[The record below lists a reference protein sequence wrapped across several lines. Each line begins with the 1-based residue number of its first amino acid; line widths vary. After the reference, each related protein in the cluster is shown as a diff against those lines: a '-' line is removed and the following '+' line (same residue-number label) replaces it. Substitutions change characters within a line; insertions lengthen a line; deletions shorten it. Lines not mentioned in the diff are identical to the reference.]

1 MGNKGSEY
9 PYAQCEYMVS
19 MRVAVI
25 GAGNIGG
32 TIGGKWERAGHEVS
46 YGLRDPAKKKGA
58 TSIDA
63 ALGGADV
70 VLLAVPGGAV
80 VELARE
86 HREKLEGRIVI
97 DATNNFSGPSSHSWH
112 ELAKAIPGAQ
122 LYRAFNTYGWDV
134 FTNPSLGGEQ
144 ADMFYCGP
152 EKGGLVVERL
162 IEDVGLRPVR
172 VGGMDAVDA
181 VDGVLRLWFT
191 LSRSRGRRI
200 ALKLISD

>member
-1 MGNKGSEY
+1 
-9 PYAQCEYMVS
+9 

-32 TIGGKWERAGHEVS
+32 TIGGKWEHAGHEVT

-58 TSIDA
+58 TSIDT
-63 ALGGADV
+63 ALDGADV

-86 HREKLEGRIVI
+86 HGKKLEGKIVI
-97 DATNNFSGPSSHSWH
+97 DATNNFSGASPHSWH
-112 ELAKAIPGAQ
+112 ELANAIPGAQ

-152 EKGGLVVERL
+152 EKDGPVVERL
-162 IEDVGLRPVR
+162 IGDVGLRPVR
-172 VGGMDAVDA
+172 VGGMDAVDT

-200 ALKLISD
+200 AFKLISD

>member
-1 MGNKGSEY
+1 MK
-9 PYAQCEYMVS
+9 
-19 MRVAVI
+19 VAVI

-32 TIGGKWERAGHEVS
+32 TIGEKWEHAGHDVT

-58 TSIDA
+58 KPIDA
-63 ALGGADV
+63 ALDDAGV

-86 HREKLEGRIVI
+86 HGKKLEGKVVI
-97 DATNNFSGPSSHSWH
+97 DATNNFQAASFHSWH
-112 ELAKAIPGAQ
+112 ELAKVIPGAL

-134 FTNPSLGGEQ
+134 FANPSLGGEQ
-144 ADMFYCGP
+144 PDMFYCGP
-152 EKGGLVVERL
+152 EKDGLVVERL
-162 IEDVGLRPVR
+162 IVDAGLRPVR
-172 VGGMDAVDA
+172 VGGMDAVDT

-200 ALKLISD
+200 AFKLISD